1 MTILQNDA
9 KSFVALF
16 CYFLFFE
23 YFCFFDLCHS
33 FLLSCTLVK
42 WSLVQHTRTDWCG
55 RCEKATLALTGN
67 RSPCLIL
74 LPPSLLVPLCIL
86 HHKSAV
92 AASLFIWSQ
101 LKNFIPS
108 VPLFCSSFLIRSIQR
123 APMFALEELWWALP
137 SLKDFCKDMFCDYCC
152 HCYRN
157 ASKFLHCSGDRI
169 FNSSCLIIFCCHHH
183 TDKWGNA
190 LQFLQ
195 EGARIQAQLT
205 LSLTTLAKTK
215 EKYEKVVA
223 SYVIHQK

>member
-101 LKNFIPS
+101 LKYSSYCPFPS
-108 VPLFCSSFLIRSIQR
+108 SAPHSSLVQYSSHVCFGRTLMSTTKFKGFLQGLCFVIIVVTAIAMPWSSCTVQGI
-123 APMFALEELWWALP
+123 A
-137 SLKDFCKDMFCDYCC
+137 
-152 HCYRN
+152 
-157 ASKFLHCSGDRI
+157 
-169 FNSSCLIIFCCHHH
+169 SSCLIIFCCHHH
-183 TDKWGNA
+183 TDKWCNA

>member
-108 VPLFCSSFLIRSIQR
+108 VPLFCSSFLTRSIQW

-157 ASKFLHCSGDRI
+157 ASKFLHCSGDHI
-169 FNSSCLIIFCCHHH
+169 FMSSHL
-183 TDKWGNA
+183 
-190 LQFLQ
+190 L
-195 EGARIQAQLT
+195 
-205 LSLTTLAKTK
+205 LSSP
-215 EKYEKVVA
+215 YW
-223 SYVIHQK
+223 